1 MAFAESR
8 ESMARS
14 FATVIASLALL
25 VVGCDSRPSA
35 PALRDTAVYTNEDAG
50 LKFLVPTGWTCSASA
65 VLPSQI
71 EGELVLA
78 QWRMR
83 TPIQGASVEIL
94 CFDKEQPFDLHR
106 YHSGPSHGSK
116 QWSSQKDPTEI
127 KVNGNSATRMT
138 YVAEISGTEM
148 RKHVVCFRRGLR
160 VFSFIGL
167 FYESDEKAEQQ
178 LQRALDSIQWQG

>member
-1 MAFAESR
+1 MVSTRLPESV
-8 ESMARS
+8 ARS
-14 FATVIASLALL
+14 TGAVVAILVLL
-25 VVGCDSRPSA
+25 VAGCDSRPSA
-35 PALRDTAVYTNEDAG
+35 PALRDSAVYTNEDAG

-71 EGELVLA
+71 EREIVLA

-83 TPIQGASVEIL
+83 TPVQGASVEIL
-94 CFDKEQPFDLHR
+94 CFDKEQRFDLHR

-116 QWSSQKDPTEI
+116 QWNSQKDPAEI
-127 KVNGNSATRMT
+127 EINGNSATRLS
-138 YVAEISGTEM
+138 YIAEISGTEM

-167 FYESDEKAEQQ
+167 FYENDEKAEQQ

>member
-1 MAFAESR
+1 MVSTRLR
-8 ESMARS
+8 ESVARS
-14 FATVIASLALL
+14 TGAVVAILVLLIA
-25 VVGCDSRPSA
+25 GCDSLPSA
-35 PALRDTAVYTNEDAG
+35 PALRDSAVYTNEDAG
-50 LKFLVPTGWTCSASA
+50 LKFLVPTGWTCSANA
-65 VLPSQI
+65 VLPNQI
-71 EGELVLA
+71 EREIVLA

-83 TPIQGASVEIL
+83 TPVQGASVEIL
-94 CFDKEQPFDLHR
+94 CFDKDQQFDLHR

-116 QWSSQKDPTEI
+116 QWNSQADPAEVKI
-127 KVNGNSATRMT
+127 NGNSATRLT

-167 FYESDEKAEQQ
+167 FYDNDEKAEQQ

>member
-1 MAFAESR
+1 MAFTGSR
-8 ESMARS
+8 ECIAGG
-14 FATVIASLALL
+14 AGTLIASLVVL

-35 PALRDTAVYTNEDAG
+35 PALRDSAVYTNEDAG

-71 EGELVLA
+71 EREIVLA

-83 TPIQGASVEIL
+83 TPVQGASVEIL

-116 QWSSQKDPTEI
+116 QWRSQKDPLEI
-127 KVNGNSATRMT
+127 KINGNSATRMT